1 MLDAVVVEIKLG
13 VGVRCCCD
21 FQGDFY
27 VVGPEDGKEGIV
39 TVGTV
44 VVQGFVQHVLGVTLA
59 SPVLCFVS
67 DVVDESCSEGF
78 LRLGSIVD

>member
-1 MLDAVVVEIKLG
+1 
-13 VGVRCCCD
+13 
-21 FQGDFY
+21 
-27 VVGPEDGKEGIV
+27 
-39 TVGTV
+39 
-44 VVQGFVQHVLGVTLA
+44 LA